1 MNRQIN
7 TVEVTVA
14 AAAAAG
20 GTSGQHWKKETMLTA
35 VNPAA
40 GLCEGTSSRLSSVWP
55 LLTIHRGG
63 PEWCSRYIHVQF
75 FVNEFIWRI
84 REAGSVDNIG
94 PEQLYLREFN

>member
-14 AAAAAG
+14 AAAAG
-20 GTSGQHWKKETMLTA
+20 GGTMLTA

-94 PEQLYLREFN
+94 PEQLYLGEFN